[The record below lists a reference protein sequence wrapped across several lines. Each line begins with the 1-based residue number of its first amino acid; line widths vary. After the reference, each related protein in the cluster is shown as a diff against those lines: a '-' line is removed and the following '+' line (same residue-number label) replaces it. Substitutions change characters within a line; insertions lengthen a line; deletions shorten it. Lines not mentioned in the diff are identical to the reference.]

1 MGLNADKLK
10 ALTKQL
16 YPTGRVFKMQ
26 EGSIFDRLHDALVL
40 SEERCFDD
48 IVSTLDSTLAD
59 NDNFTVDDALI
70 WENRLGLI
78 SNDLVSLVDRKLAII
93 RKLNHPG
100 TIRARQNYSYLQQ
113 QLQLAGFDVY
123 VYENLALDSIEDI
136 LFLNNLAINL
146 GQNNLGSFNLGDSYS
161 VYDQYFTQFNL
172 GSFNLG
178 SANLNQQV
186 YNNKVVNRIDA
197 NLDLLFNVGS
207 SLRSTFFIGGNPLGT
222 FANVD
227 QNRKDEF
234 RQLILKIKPV
244 QTVGYL
250 LINYI

>member
-26 EGSIFDRLHDALVL
+26 EGSIFDRLHNALIR

-59 NDNFTVDDALI
+59 NDNFTVEDALI

-78 SNDLVSLVDRKLAII
+78 SNDLVPLVDRKLAII

-100 TIRARQNYSYLQQ
+100 LIRARQNYSYLQQ

-123 VYENLALDSIEDI
+123 VYENLSLVSIESI
-136 LFLNNLAINL
+136 LALNDLAINI
-146 GQNNLGSFNLGDSYS
+146 GQNNIGSFNIGDTYS
-161 VYDQYFTQFNL
+161 IYDQYFTQFNV
-172 GSFNLG
+172 GSFNIG
-178 SANLNQQV
+178 SANVNQQV
-186 YNNKVVNRIDA
+186 FNNKVVNRIDSD
-197 NLDLLFNVGS
+197 LDLLFNIGS

-222 FANVD
+222 FASVD
-227 QNRKDEF
+227 QNREDEF